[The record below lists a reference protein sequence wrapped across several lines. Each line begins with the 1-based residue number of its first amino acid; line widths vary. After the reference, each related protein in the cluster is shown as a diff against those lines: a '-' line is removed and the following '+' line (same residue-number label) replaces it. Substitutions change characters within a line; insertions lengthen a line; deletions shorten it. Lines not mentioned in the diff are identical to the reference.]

1 MAEQKE
7 KAVPEGAEKYAEDLR
22 EQGAGGIDSMEHGDT
37 YVISAGHTN
46 VLELVSNTA
55 YDYELLDDTEG
66 DEYRRRV
73 MLKPK

>member
-1 MAEQKE
+1 MAEQK
-7 KAVPEGAEKYAEDLR
+7 KKTVPEGAEKYTKDLR

-37 YVISAGHTN
+37 YVISAGHPN
-46 VLELVSNTA
+46 VLELVSNTT
-55 YDYELLDDTEG
+55 YDYELLDDTDG